1 MTTDKRIGLEG
12 KIVAITGGYG
22 HLGSGISKGILNHGG
37 IAIVLGRSKEKF
49 DDLKSK
55 LNNHENLYFEFMD
68 ISDVD
73 SVKMAYSNM
82 IKNFNRIDVLINNA
96 YFGKSE
102 IPEKMSDHDFYIGIE
117 GTLNSVFRCIR
128 ELLPYLNRDAR
139 IINISSMYGTVS
151 PDFRIYE
158 NCPEF
163 QSPPNYGAAKAAI
176 QQLTR
181 YFANYLGPNG
191 ITVNCISPG
200 PFPSPKVQQNIDFIK
215 HLEEKTA
222 LRRIG
227 RPEDLEGIC
236 AFLASDFSAYITGQ
250 NFAVDGGW
258 TIS

>member
-1 MTTDKRIGLEG
+1 MTTDKRIGLED
-12 KIVAITGGYG
+12 KVALITGGYG
-22 HLGSGISKGILNHGG
+22 HLGSAITKGILNHGG
-37 IAIVLGRSKEKF
+37 VAVVLGRSQEKF
-49 DDLKSK
+49 DELKSQIS
-55 LNNHENLYFEFMD
+55 NHKNLYFENVD
-68 ISDVD
+68 VSDLE
-73 SVKMAYSNM
+73 SVKVAYLN
-82 IKNFNRIDVLINNA
+82 IYKNFNRIDALFNNA

-102 IPEKMSDHDFYIGIE
+102 IPEKMSDQDFSIGIE
-117 GTLNSVFRCIR
+117 GALGSVFRCIR
-128 ELLPYLNRDAR
+128 ELLPYLNTNAK
-139 IINISSMYGTVS
+139 IINISSMYGTIS

-158 NCPEF
+158 NCLEF

-181 YFANYLGPNG
+181 YFANYLGPKG

-200 PFPSPKVQQNIDFIK
+200 PFPNPKVQENAEFIK
-215 HLEEKTA
+215 HLENKTA